1 MILVGCYADLQ
12 EIRGK
17 IAMYL
22 NIEELSQYL
31 NIKSSTLYAWVAQGK
46 IPHVKINR
54 LIRFQKE
61 EIDAWVESFRSGDD
75 RPKAILK
82 YHKRRSHEDIRALI
96 DRAKR
101 EAYNT
106 NHGRPDQDRAGKE
119 VDDGAV

>member
-1 MILVGCYADLQ
+1 MLISTRSG
-12 EIRGK
+12 RK
-17 IAMYL
+17 TTMYVD
-22 NIEELSQYL
+22 IKELSQYL

-61 EIDAWVESFRSGDD
+61 EIDAWVGSFRDD
-75 RPKAILK
+75 GLKVIPMHPKG
-82 YHKRRSHEDIRALI
+82 RSHEDIHTLI

-101 EAYNT
+101 EVYNT
-106 NHGRPDQDRAGKE
+106 SHGRPDQDRARKE